1 MESKYIG
8 YSIEQFADDERF
20 IAWVIKGENNNLWEE
35 FLKENSDL
43 TENVKQASEIILLL
57 QDTSEDL
64 GKKDEFEMWNNIE
77 KFSKSQEEKGRIL
90 KIRRSLY
97 WAASFLVILSI
108 GTLSYFYISEGSGGY
123 EFLSSDTQLKNND
136 VKLLLS
142 SGEEISLKTKNSKF
156 ELNNEN
162 ELLINN
168 DSIIDLSLKGVDD
181 SNEIQMNEIV
191 VPYGKK
197 SELILADGTKVWLN
211 AGTHFAFPTSFIDD
225 SREVFLEGEAYFEV
239 VENMDK
245 PFIVN
250 VNKLNIRVLG
260 TSFNV
265 SAYPNDDRIETILL
279 TGSVVVG
286 KSRLLGQKRDDV
298 IIKPYQKASFNKQD
312 NEVVVSNEPNADS
325 YITWTEG
332 MFQFSKESLQSVLT
346 KLERFYNVS
355 MSFPENFQS
364 SELIS
369 GKLDL
374 KESIADVMMVLGD
387 VAKIEY
393 RINENIIYVDKKK

>member
-1 MESKYIG
+1 MESRYIG
-8 YSIEQFADDERF
+8 YSVEQFVDDERF

-43 TENVKQASEIILLL
+43 SENVKQAREIVLLL
-57 QDTSEDL
+57 RDTSEDL
-64 GKKDEFEMWNNIE
+64 SEKDEFEMWNNIE
-77 KFSKSQEEKGRIL
+77 EFSKSQEEKGRIL
-90 KIRRSLY
+90 KIRRRLY
-97 WAASFLVILSI
+97 WAASFLIILSI
-108 GTLSYFYISEGSGGY
+108 GALSYFCISEGSGGY

-142 SGEEISLKTKNSKF
+142 SGEEILLKTKNSKL
-156 ELNNEN
+156 ELNNDS

-168 DSIIDLSLKGVDD
+168 DSIIDLSLKEVDD
-181 SNEIQMNEIV
+181 SNEIPMNEIV

-197 SELILADGTKVWLN
+197 SKLILADGTKVWLN

-239 VENMDK
+239 VENKDK

-265 SAYPNDDRIETILL
+265 SAYPNDEKIETILL
-279 TGSVVVG
+279 TGSVAVG

-298 IIKPYQKASFNKQD
+298 IIKPYQKASFDKINNK
-312 NEVVVSNEPNADS
+312 VAVSNVPNAGT

-332 MFQFSKESLQSVLT
+332 MFQFSKESLESVLI

-355 MSFPENFQS
+355 INFSQDFYS

-374 KESIADVMMVLGD
+374 KESISEVMMVLGD

-393 RINENIIYVDKKK
+393 RINDNVIYINKRE